1 MKKKALSLVLILTFV
16 MMYGITAFA
25 ASPTVQTVMAPAA
38 GQTAVTA
45 VNDTGT
51 PAYYA
56 QTTTVSQ
63 GFTVRPVSQQTAM
76 AARVAVQNYLLNNLE
91 ALGTMLGDHAIVVA
105 AKTPGAVVGA
115 AILSTVEVSSVYALK
130 DANGM
135 YNVGLN
141 NPLIAAGDELVIL
154 HYNGAY
160 WEVIKPTLVVNGAVS
175 FQTATLSPVT
185 IVKVSSTSVAPPQAP
200 KTGAGIPVMAIM
212 LVVCACV
219 TVISGRKY
227 FAR

>member
-1 MKKKALSLVLILTFV
+1 MKKKALSLVLVLTFV
-16 MMYGITAFA
+16 MMYSITAFA
-25 ASPTVQTVMAPAA
+25 ASPTVQTVMAPAP

-45 VNDTGT
+45 VNETGS
-51 PAYYA
+51 PSYYA

-91 ALGTMLGDHAIVVA
+91 ALGTMLGDESIVTA
-105 AKTPGAVVGA
+105 ARTPGAVVGA
-115 AILSTVEVSSVYALK
+115 AVLSTVDVSSVYAAK
-130 DANGM
+130 DVNGM
-135 YNVGLN
+135 YNIALSN
-141 NPLIAAGDELVIL
+141 SLIAAGDKIVIL

-160 WEVIKPTLVVNGAVS
+160 WEIIKPTLVVSGAVS
-175 FQTATLSPVT
+175 FQAASTSPFT
-185 IVKVSSTSVAPPQAP
+185 IVKVSSTAVAPPQAP
-200 KTGAGIPVMAIM
+200 KTGTQIPVMAFL
-212 LVVCACV
+212 LVVCAGL